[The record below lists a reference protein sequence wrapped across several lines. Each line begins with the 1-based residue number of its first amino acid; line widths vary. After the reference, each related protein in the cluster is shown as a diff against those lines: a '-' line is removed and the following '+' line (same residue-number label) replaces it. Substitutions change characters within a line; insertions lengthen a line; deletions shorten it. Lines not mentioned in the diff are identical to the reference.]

1 MPKKKVIIIGA
12 GPGGLTAGMLL
23 AHQGHQVDIFEKKD
37 VVGGRN
43 APIKL
48 GGFTFD
54 TGPTFLMLLEVL
66 EQSFADAGRDLNK
79 YLDLKRIDPMYRL
92 RFDGAKDFFP
102 TGDEK
107 MMVAEIER
115 AFPGDGQNYLRFKK
129 TEGKKFDRVYPCLK
143 VPYGSLLSYLKPRFL
158 KAIPRLDP
166 FASVYDRLSSYF
178 RHEHLRIAMTF
189 QAKYLGMSPWQCPA
203 TFTILSIIEHKFGIY
218 HPIGGLN
225 KISEAMARVIRE
237 DGGKIHLNTPVR
249 RIIVEN
255 GKTTGVILEN
265 GNEVRGDAVI
275 INPDFAWAMRHLV
288 APQDRKKY
296 TDQKLDRME
305 YSCSTFMLYLGLDKL
320 YDIPHHNV
328 IFADDYRN
336 NVEDIVRRK
345 ALSSDPSVYIQNAS
359 ITDPTLAPKGKSAVY
374 VLVPVT
380 NQTSGLDWQ
389 KERKAFRDRVIGIIK
404 QKTELK
410 DIDQHIEAE
419 KIITPADWENEYGI
433 YHGAT
438 FNLSHKISQM
448 LSFRPHNKF
457 EEFGNCYLVGGGT
470 HPGSGLPTIYQSGR
484 IAASMIMGTK
494 VS

>member
-23 AHQGHQVDIFEKKD
+23 AHRGHQVEIYEKKE

-48 GGFTFD
+48 GDFTFD

-66 EQSFADAGRDLNK
+66 DDIFKETGRKMGD
-79 YLDLKRIDPMYRL
+79 YLELKPLDPLYRL
-92 RFDGAKDFFP
+92 RFDGQDDFFP
-102 TGDEK
+102 SGDEDK
-107 MMVAEIER
+107 MAQEIEKR
-115 AFPGDGQNYLRFKK
+115 FPGDGQNYLRFKK
-129 TEGKKFDRVYPCLK
+129 EEGKKFDRVYPCLK
-143 VPYGSLLSYLKPRFL
+143 VPYGSFLSYLKPRFI

-166 FASVYDRLSSYF
+166 FASVYHRLATYF
-178 RHEHLRIAMTF
+178 KHEHLRIAMTF

-203 TFTILSIIEHKFGIY
+203 TFTILSIIEHRFGIY

-225 KISEAMARVIRE
+225 KISEAMAKIIGE

-255 GKTTGVILEN
+255 GKTTGIILES
-265 GNEVRGDAVI
+265 GDEVRGDAVI
-275 INPDFAWAMRHLV
+275 INSDFAWAMSHLV
-288 APQDRKKY
+288 APQDRRKY
-296 TDQKLDRME
+296 TDEKLRKME
-305 YSCSTFMLYLGLDKL
+305 YSCSTVMLYLGLDKL

-328 IFADDYRN
+328 IFADDYRD
-336 NVEDIVRRK
+336 NVEDIVHRK
-345 ALSSDPSVYIQNAS
+345 TLSSDPSVYIQNAS

-380 NQTSGLDWQ
+380 NQTSGIDWQ
-389 KERKAFRDRVIGIIK
+389 RERKDFRDRVIGIIMK
-404 QKTELK
+404 KTEMK
-410 DIDQHIEAE
+410 DLDKHIEVE

-433 YHGAT
+433 YQGAT

-457 EEFGNCYLVGGGT
+457 EEFDNCYLVGGGT

-484 IAASMIMGTK
+484 IAAEMIGSNK
-494 VS
+494 

>member
-1 MPKKKVIIIGA
+1 MPKKKVVIIGA

-23 AHQGHQVDIFEKKD
+23 AHHGHQVDIFEKKD

-43 APIKL
+43 APVKL

-92 RFDGAKDFFP
+92 RFDGTKDFFP

-107 MMVAEIER
+107 RMVEEIER

-143 VPYGSLLSYLKPRFL
+143 VPYGSFLSYLKPRFI

-166 FASVYDRLSSYF
+166 FASVYDRLAGYF

-203 TFTILSIIEHKFGIY
+203 TFTILSVIEHKFGIY

-225 KISEAMARVIRE
+225 KISEAMAKVIRE
-237 DGGKIHLNTPVR
+237 DGGKIHLNTPVKQLLVKDHTAKGILLEDGR
-249 RIIVEN
+249 VVEAD
-255 GKTTGVILEN
+255 K
-265 GNEVRGDAVI
+265 VI
-275 INPDFAWAMRHLV
+275 INPDFAWAMSHLV
-288 APQDRKKY
+288 KPEDRRKY
-296 TDQKLDRME
+296 TDAKLKKME

-328 IFADDYRN
+328 IFADDYRD
-336 NVEDIVRRK
+336 NVEDIVHRK

-359 ITDPTLAPKGKSAVY
+359 ITDPTLAPAGKSAIY

-410 DIDQHIEAE
+410 DIDRHIEAE
-419 KIITPADWENEYGI
+419 KIITPADWEKEYGI

-438 FNLSHKISQM
+438 FNLSHKITQM

-484 IAASMIMGTK
+484 IAATMIMGTK